1 MVILSYPP
9 NPPLI
14 TLWKE
19 VSYVRRGEVP
29 APDPAPRKSAG
40 GGGLARGGGAGGGGD
55 ACATSITTPGSPR
68 LPRKANYAAA
78 ASTLAAVSSVV
89 TYNNQLNG
97 GPSAVDCNDDDDDGG
112 NGNGDSD
119 GNGYGEGDGDGEG
132 NGGGTRCNNNDNNH
146 NIQQSTKWGAVGGR
160 LR

>member
-1 MVILSYPP
+1 
-9 NPPLI
+9 
-14 TLWKE
+14 
-19 VSYVRRGEVP
+19 
-29 APDPAPRKSAG
+29 
-40 GGGLARGGGAGGGGD
+40 
-55 ACATSITTPGSPR
+55 

-97 GPSAVDCNDDDDDGG
+97 GPSAVDCNDDDDDG
-112 NGNGDSD
+112 GNGDSD

-160 LR
+160 LQ

>member
-1 MVILSYPP
+1 M
-9 NPPLI
+9 
-14 TLWKE
+14 
-19 VSYVRRGEVP
+19 
-29 APDPAPRKSAG
+29 
-40 GGGLARGGGAGGGGD
+40 
-55 ACATSITTPGSPR
+55 
-68 LPRKANYAAA
+68 PRKANYAAA